1 MPRRS
6 ALALTALSVI
16 LAVTAAWWALAL
28 WPAAGAP
35 DWVERTRAVCF
46 GAAPGGLPNAGGWI
60 LLIGEPLG
68 MLAVL
73 MIVWGD
79 DVRAGLRA
87 LGASPFGRGAL
98 GIAVALLLLGAGAA
112 MTRVRA
118 ASASVV
124 FAPSDAAAS
133 RRLDRPAPPLA
144 LLAQSGDTVRLE
156 QLRGRPVLV
165 AFAYAHCATVCPVIV
180 RDAIA
185 ALEHAAEVRPALLVV
200 TLDPWRDT
208 PSRLPAIAASW
219 ELPDDAHVLS
229 GGVEAV
235 ERTLDAWGI
244 ARDRDERTGEIVHPT
259 SVFIVDA
266 RGRLA
271 FVASGDARAL
281 AALLRTA

>member
-1 MPRRS
+1 
-6 ALALTALSVI
+6 
-16 LAVTAAWWALAL
+16 
-28 WPAAGAP
+28 
-35 DWVERTRAVCF
+35 
-46 GAAPGGLPNAGGWI
+46 
-60 LLIGEPLG
+60 

-165 AFAYAHCATVCPVIV
+165 AFAYVHCATVCPVIV

-185 ALEHAAEVRPALLVV
+185 ALELAAEVRPALLVV

-219 ELPDDAHVLS
+219 ELPDDAYVLS

-235 ERTLDAWGI
+235 ERTLDAWGV